1 MVFLNSWEGVT
12 KIDNH
17 LSGEHFLE
25 ILWMEGRNP
34 ILVEDGGNH
43 LIIYRVSTIQRWCR
57 ISCMGLES
65 QGKEDTQRVAG
76 VWELV

>member
-1 MVFLNSWEGVT
+1 V
-12 KIDNH
+12 D
-17 LSGEHFLE
+17 
-25 ILWMEGRNP
+25 GRKKSL
-34 ILVEDGGNH
+34 LVEDGGKH
-43 LIIYRVSTIQRWCR
+43 PIIYRVSTIQRWCR